1 MSPNRLASTISHL
14 ERRRQ
19 NRCYHLL
26 SIFVFG
32 VHRNHDR
39 NPTEESPENGPF
51 CEVLQALKSLQPTRQ
66 RESLVDAKMLLL
78 LQNEIGQIVGRR
90 LTPSENHE
98 ETEKLLTQF
107 AADGDCFVV
116 SDNTNA
122 VRKLIGKSY
131 GDSVR
136 VKQDPFHV
144 ITRFNEKVKSKPIRK
159 LLCKQLKTAL
169 YDVNRE
175 LRAPKDMETCLR
187 DVLAKID
194 IEELSCTEAEWN
206 GCIESNVSQVAKGD
220 LHVHSNVYTEG
231 GGGPVRITSTSQL
244 EGFHSGLKKLLA
256 RDVRAEIGLRILDVH
271 VVQHNLAVGARYG
284 RNPELGQVGLVTACR
299 SALLCSHNG
308 RGLLATSADQEF
320 MNRLMSTPQYRSAT
334 PLDFSFK
341 TWQTIFKSARVHPEV
356 FKANLTRSR
365 QHFTSI
371 KELLMKNA
379 TALQTGSVD
388 RRVFMPSLRLNDNAC
403 EGATGFSAEE
413 YKLLRQLRREQKAT
427 GRSWAASALVTT
439 VMFNLV
445 VSTNSNS
452 QLKLRRRSIRT
463 LETALKTVQPPVQA
477 SPSNPRSKTPPPRT
491 EEPASIAE
499 VQQQKKRKTTACSA
513 CQNQRKKCG
522 EYPNCL
528 NNTRPQ
534 QNTLVRYF
542 TSKE

>member
-1 MSPNRLASTISHL
+1 MWQVKVKKVLRMDHSVKFCKRLKVCSP
-14 ERRRQ
+14 Q
-19 NRCYHLL
+19 
-26 SIFVFG
+26 
-32 VHRNHDR
+32 
-39 NPTEESPENGPF
+39 
-51 CEVLQALKSLQPTRQ
+51 
-66 RESLVDAKMLLL
+66 
-78 LQNEIGQIVGRR
+78 GQQVGRR

-98 ETEKLLTQF
+98 ETEKLLLNVKTQF

-116 SDNTNA
+116 SDNANA

-131 GDSVR
+131 GDS
-136 VKQDPFHV
+136 
-144 ITRFNEKVKSKPIRK
+144 
-159 LLCKQLKTAL
+159 
-169 YDVNRE
+169 DVNRE

-206 GCIESNVSQVAKGD
+206 GCIESN
-220 LHVHSNVYTEG
+220 
-231 GGGPVRITSTSQL
+231 
-244 EGFHSGLKKLLA
+244 
-256 RDVRAEIGLRILDVH
+256 
-271 VVQHNLAVGARYG
+271 
-284 RNPELGQVGLVTACR
+284 
-299 SALLCSHNG
+299 
-308 RGLLATSADQEF
+308 
-320 MNRLMSTPQYRSAT
+320 TPQYRSAT

-379 TALQTGSVD
+379 TAPQTGSVD

-463 LETALKTVQPPVQA
+463 LETALKTV
-477 SPSNPRSKTPPPRT
+477 
-491 EEPASIAE
+491 
-499 VQQQKKRKTTACSA
+499 
-513 CQNQRKKCG
+513 
-522 EYPNCL
+522 
-528 NNTRPQ
+528 
-534 QNTLVRYF
+534 
-542 TSKE
+542 